1 MAAKYQ
7 VRLAESNRDLD
18 KIRSLNVKTLSENY
32 SKAFWK
38 FAIESGT
45 PHFVAVTG
53 ENNNRIVGYA
63 ATMVHCG
70 KFMIYSIAVEAQH
83 RNGGVGTLLMRALVD
98 YLERFDAVRDDLVL
112 NVRVGNAVAIK
123 LYRRHGFVDK
133 EIMPGYYGNGENSL
147 EMILVRK
154 KK

>member
-1 MAAKYQ
+1 M
-7 VRLAESNRDLD
+7 RLVESERDLD

-38 FAIESGT
+38 FAVESGT
-45 PHFVAVTG
+45 PHFVAVTS
-53 ENNNRIVGYA
+53 ENNNRIVGYV
-63 ATMVHCG
+63 ATMVHCE

-83 RNGGVGTLLMRALVD
+83 RNGGVGTLLMRALVK
-98 YLERFDAVRDDLVL
+98 YLESFNAVRDDLVL
-112 NVRVGNAVAIK
+112 NVRVSNAVAQK
-123 LYRRHGFVDK
+123 LYRRHGFVEK
-133 EIMPGYYGNGENSL
+133 AMVPGYYGDGENSL

>member
-1 MAAKYQ
+1 MAAKYR
-7 VRLAESNRDLD
+7 VRLIESERDLN

-38 FAIESGT
+38 LAVESGT
-45 PHFVAVTG
+45 PHFVAVTS
-53 ENNNRIVGYA
+53 ENNNRIVGYV
-63 ATMVHCG
+63 ATMVHCE

-83 RNGGVGTLLMRALVD
+83 RNSGVGTLLMRALVK
-98 YLERFDAVRDDLVL
+98 YLEGFEAVRDDLVL
-112 NVRVGNAVAIK
+112 NVRVGNAVAQK
-123 LYRRHGFVDK
+123 LYRRHGFVEK
-133 EIMPGYYGNGENSL
+133 AMVPGYYGDGENSL

>member
-1 MAAKYQ
+1 M
-7 VRLAESNRDLD
+7 
-18 KIRSLNVKTLSENY
+18 
-32 SKAFWK
+32 
-38 FAIESGT
+38 ESGT

-83 RNGGVGTLLMRALVD
+83 RNSGVGTLLMRALVD

-133 EIMPGYYGNGENSL
+133 EIVPGYYGNGENSL